1 MLPCMALHI
10 DRSELYPSTVE
21 LYLPDRQVL
30 ITQLRRSNVVFAEIC
45 RDYELLAGDLN
56 ALIRCR
62 PSSHPGT
69 QAERD
74 LLLESL
80 QGLVREIE
88 TVLERNL
95 GG

>member
-1 MLPCMALHI
+1 MALHI
-10 DRSELYPSTVE
+10 DRSELYPATVE
-21 LYLPDRQVL
+21 LYLPDRQAL
-30 ITQLRRSNVVFAEIC
+30 ITRLRQSNTVFAEIC

-56 ALIRCR
+56 ALSQSGS
-62 PSSHPGT
+62 SSHSGT

-80 QGLVREIE
+80 QALVREIK